1 MFGVNTIYPTA
12 ESLCLELIQSIQ
24 TAESC
29 FIRHV
34 SVLLTPVLS
43 WQETSLLKIGQ
54 ESFVPALK
62 RCSPEDGKGKE
73 REQRKSILT
82 CRLPLTLPC
91 R

>member
-1 MFGVNTIYPTA
+1 MLFVCVCHLRNLAGSI
-12 ESLCLELIQSIQ
+12 CLELIQSIQ

-34 SVLLTPVLS
+34 SVLMTLLLS

-62 RCSPEDGKGKE
+62 RCSPEGGKE
-73 REQRKSILT
+73 KNVSRGKASSPAAYL
-82 CRLPLTLPC
+82 
-91 R
+91 